1 MVVCLL
7 LKYKKQ
13 IDLLKSY
20 ENVKTLIQNIIKLKK
35 QVFTRHFVKIVKPLT
50 QLKVNNSTE
59 RSHLKVLS
67 CFKFITDMKEI
78 NKNFERKN
86 PLKKV

>member
-20 ENVKTLIQNIIKLKK
+20 ENVKTLIQNIIKLKNR
-35 QVFTRHFVKIVKPLT
+35 FSLDIL
-50 QLKVNNSTE
+50 
-59 RSHLKVLS
+59 
-67 CFKFITDMKEI
+67 
-78 NKNFERKN
+78 
-86 PLKKV
+86 